1 MSVTDSVP
9 TFKARAAALGL
20 AADVIDLFLDAKV
33 DTLSKYA
40 FCSSYVPGQAN
51 ESEFLAALKAVMKR
65 DATVG
70 ELSCLRRLLHEA
82 YSMSAAELKQVVERT
97 EDMPAKKLAQPE
109 RAHRLDTQQ
118 KRLTGFRIEGALE
131 PADRLIDLVVQQYE
145 ENRVYHVDLH
155 KCPSKEQE
163 VLSQS
168 SKEDRNITI
177 DALGNVRVKGKD
189 AKLEADLASDLL
201 LRNAFTRRALAYDQ
215 ANLVDFVK
223 LNSWTERLLQSRLV
237 DPPPGY
243 ARITQNQIIQ
253 ADRKLWV
260 KIAELTRDGVQ
271 LRATGRPIDLIFE
284 QATEHPDVLHLL
296 QPLPT
301 GPAFQR
307 TDRGDHKGNDNRF
320 APYRFDT
327 PRKGKKGNG
336 KGGGSSRVRMPAALE
351 GGVPCTGRGNPL
363 CFDFNI
369 GGCSLPVTN
378 QACRKGLHLC
388 CFPKCFGHHKFADC
402 PKRAASLKPAK
413 E

>member
-1 MSVTDSVP
+1 MSVTDSIP

-20 AADVIDLFLDAKV
+20 AEDVIELFMDAKV

-40 FCSSYVPGQAN
+40 FCSSYVPGQSN
-51 ESEFLAALKAVMKR
+51 ETEFLTALKAIMRR
-65 DATVG
+65 DASVG

-109 RAHRLDTQQ
+109 RAHRLDSQQ
-118 KRLTGFRIEGALE
+118 RRLTGFKIEGPLE

-163 VLSQS
+163 VLSQG

-189 AKLEADLASDLL
+189 AKVEADLASDILL
-201 LRNAFTRRALAYDQ
+201 NAFTRRALAYDQ

-223 LNSWTERLLQSRLV
+223 LNSWTEARLV

-260 KIAELTRDGVQ
+260 KIAELARDGVQ
-271 LRATGRPIDLIFE
+271 IKANGRPIDLIFDR
-284 QATEHPDVLHLL
+284 ATEHPDVLHLL
-296 QPLPT
+296 QPLPS
-301 GPAFQR
+301 PPSFQGK
-307 TDRGDHKGNDNRF
+307 GDHKCKSTELGFSIEGMLDLAVFMSQPVRYVF
-320 APYRFDT
+320 ARGRLR
-327 PRKGKKGNG
+327 RKTLG
-336 KGGGSSRVRMPAALE
+336 
-351 GGVPCTGRGNPL
+351 L
-363 CFDFNI
+363 CI
-369 GGCSLPVTN
+369 E
-378 QACRKGLHLC
+378 
-388 CFPKCFGHHKFADC
+388 HKQQ
-402 PKRAASLKPAK
+402 
-413 E
+413 

>member
-1 MSVTDSVP
+1 MSVTDSIP

-20 AADVIDLFLDAKV
+20 AEDVIELFMDAKV

-40 FCSSYVPGQAN
+40 FCSSYVPGQSN
-51 ESEFLAALKAVMKR
+51 ETEFLTALKAIMKR
-65 DATVG
+65 DASVG

-118 KRLTGFRIEGALE
+118 RRLTGFKIEGPLE

-163 VLSQS
+163 VLSQG

-189 AKLEADLASDLL
+189 AKVEADLASDIL

-223 LNSWTERLLQSRLV
+223 LNSWTERLLQARLV

-271 LRATGRPIDLIFE
+271 IKANGRPIDLIFDR
-284 QATEHPDVLHLL
+284 ASIRTSCACSSPYHHHPLFRGRVTIRVTIRAMILDS
-296 QPLPT
+296 PPT
-301 GPAFQR
+301 APMVARAGRAKAKAPGLPAFACQLR
-307 TDRGDHKGNDNRF
+307 WR
-320 APYRFDT
+320 AE
-327 PRKGKKGNG
+327 
-336 KGGGSSRVRMPAALE
+336 SLARVGETRCAL
-351 GGVPCTGRGNPL
+351 T
-363 CFDFNI
+363 
-369 GGCSLPVTN
+369 ST
-378 QACRKGLHLC
+378 
-388 CFPKCFGHHKFADC
+388 
-402 PKRAASLKPAK
+402 
-413 E
+413 